1 MTAPH
6 NSVGMPCHKNYYVH
20 DKREFDGPKIVSE
33 TGDKR
38 KEGRTNSKARYAI
51 VK

>member
-6 NSVGMPCHKNYYVH
+6 NSVGVPCHKNYYVH
-20 DKREFDGPKIVSE
+20 DKTQYNGPTITSE
-33 TGDKR
+33 GAEQA
-38 KEGRTNSKARYAI
+38 KENRHTSKQRYAI